1 MSTAAKQKK
10 KINKKTA
17 SRAAFVTLR
26 AGTENVISL
35 PVSEKY
41 VDPEGQ
47 ITAQKRYK
55 NSVCG
60 VSPVMLKKKKKKS

>member
-17 SRAAFVTLR
+17 SRAAFVKLLTSTLR

-47 ITAQKRYK
+47 ITAADTKTVYVVYLR
-55 NSVCG
+55 
-60 VSPVMLKKKKKKS
+60 